1 MSNVAGA
8 QAQAKKAVYER
19 PLSSDV
25 EDIRD
30 NIQDLGNSV
39 GDMATR
45 QYERA
50 HDTVSDALRDTGG
63 AIQRNPLTAIGIG
76 LGLGFLFGLVTG
88 GRGKPTPRRSL

>member
-8 QAQAKKAVYER
+8 QAPAKKFAHQT
-19 PLSSDV
+19 SDV
-25 EDIRD
+25 EDIRE

-50 HDTVSDALRDTGG
+50 HDTVSDALRETSS
-63 AIQRNPLTAIGIG
+63 AIQRNPLAAIGIG
-76 LGLGFLFGLVTG
+76 LGLGFLVGLVSS
-88 GRGKPTPRRSL
+88 GRSKPNSRRSS

>member
-8 QAQAKKAVYER
+8 QAQAKR
-19 PLSSDV
+19 FSHPTPDV

-50 HDTVSDALRDTGG
+50 HDTVSDALRETSG
-63 AIQRNPLTAIGIG
+63 AIQRNSLAAIGIG
-76 LGLGFLFGLVTG
+76 LGLGFLVGLVSG
-88 GRGKPTPRRSL
+88 GRSKLNSRRSS

>member
-1 MSNVAGA
+1 MNNVAGA
-8 QAQAKKAVYER
+8 QAQAKTAAYK
-19 PLSSDV
+19 SSDV

-50 HDTVSDALRDTGG
+50 HGTVSDALRETSG
-63 AIQRNPLTAIGIG
+63 AIQRNPFAAIGIG
-76 LGLGFLFGLVTG
+76 LGVGFLVGLVSS
-88 GRGKPTPRRSL
+88 GRSKPNSRRSS

>member
-1 MSNVAGA
+1 MSNVASA
-8 QAQAKKAVYER
+8 AAQAKKFAQA
-19 PLSSDV
+19 SDL

-50 HDTVSDALRDTGG
+50 HDTITDGLRQTGDAIR
-63 AIQRNPLTAIGIG
+63 RNPLTAIVVG
-76 LGLGFLFGLVTG
+76 LGLGFLFALVTG
-88 GRGKPTPRRSL
+88 RSKPASRRSS

>member
-1 MSNVAGA
+1 MNNVAGA
-8 QAQAKKAVYER
+8 QAQAKKFAHQT
-19 PLSSDV
+19 SDV

-50 HDTVSDALRDTGG
+50 HDTVSDALRETSG
-63 AIQRNPLTAIGIG
+63 AIQRNPLAAIGIG
-76 LGLGFLFGLVTG
+76 LGLGFLVGLVSS
-88 GRGKPTPRRSL
+88 GRSKPNSRRSS

>member
-1 MSNVAGA
+1 MLALRRRRKRFA
-8 QAQAKKAVYER
+8 YK
-19 PLSSDV
+19 SSDV

-50 HDTVSDALRDTGG
+50 HDTVSDALRETSG
-63 AIQRNPLTAIGIG
+63 AIQRNPLAAIGIG
-76 LGLGFLFGLVTG
+76 LGLGFLFGLVSG
-88 GRGKPTPRRSL
+88 GRSKPNSRRSS